1 MQHHEVVKINL
12 FNAAYTNCF
21 GCCCFLSSSTCSTAE
36 ALIDLYH
43 QSKKTAFTGQYH
55 LTKKIKDMKKL
66 ITILTA
72 IVLLF
77 SATAFAAAGEKV
89 TAKVKVAFEKDF
101 QKAENVSWQNIKD
114 IYFASFTMNDVIVN
128 AAYNADGE
136 LVATSRKIAAAQLPL
151 TISLALSKKY
161 SDYTLQE
168 DATEISFNDETHYF
182 VMVANTK
189 QTLRLNCSTNGE
201 LTIDKR
207 VKK

>member
-1 MQHHEVVKINL
+1 M
-12 FNAAYTNCF
+12 C
-21 GCCCFLSSSTCSTAE
+21 
-36 ALIDLYH
+36 H
-43 QSKKTAFTGQYH
+43 QSKKTAFTRQYH

-89 TAKVKVAFEKDF
+89 TPKVKVAFEKDF

-128 AAYNADGE
+128 AAYNAEGE
-136 LVATSRKIAAAQLPL
+136 LVGTSRKIAAVQLPL

-161 SDYTLQE
+161 SDYTLQD
-168 DATEISFNDETHYF
+168 DATEISFDDETHYF
-182 VMVANTK
+182 VTVANTK
-189 QTLRLNCSTNGE
+189 QTLRINCRTNGE
-201 LTIDKR
+201 LTIDKK